1 MPNTITPQSPASIP
15 RQSASN
21 PAATEFGG
29 PQTEKIVGKLHGD
42 YFEQTQSGY
51 HFWAT
56 VATAA
61 AIPIQTST
69 TFVLC
74 LFNPSNSGRL
84 VVPTLLNLG
93 VVATTEVPGNV
104 LINFSINN
112 GAQVATGSPILTGTA
127 ITPQNARIG
136 AGANQKAL
144 AFSAGTLT
152 AATTFGF
159 TTGISQ
165 YTTAMATAVPSPVR
179 SYEFKGGVI
188 LEPGSAIFVMANAAT
203 GTTYQQSIFWYETPY
218 V

>member
-1 MPNTITPQSPASIP
+1 MPATITPQSPGGIP

-21 PAATEFGG
+21 PASTEFGG
-29 PQTEKIVGKLHGD
+29 PQTEKIIGKLHGD
-42 YFEQTQSGY
+42 YFEQTQAGY

-74 LFNPSNSGRL
+74 LFNPSTSGRL
-84 VVPTLLNLG
+84 VTPTLLNLG
-93 VVATTEVPGNV
+93 FVATTEVPGNV
-104 LINFSINN
+104 LINFITGA
-112 GAQVATGSPILTGTA
+112 GAQVATGAAILTGTA
-127 ITPQNARIG
+127 ITSQNARIG
-136 AGANQKAL
+136 SGTTAKGL

-152 AATTFGF
+152 AASTLGF

-165 YTTAMATAVPSPVR
+165 YTTAGATAVPSPVR
-179 SYEFKGGVI
+179 SYEFKGALV

-203 GTTYQQSIFWYETPY
+203 GST
-218 V
+218 